1 MVIAFVGDAL
11 AGIDAEG
18 TFVDVGAW
26 VGCGDGEDVGT
37 GVTVCVGVDVGD
49 GPVIAIVFSCDQVG
63 APQLPVYLPTLNWY
77 SPGPV

>member
-1 MVIAFVGDAL
+1 MAFEGEAL
-11 AGIDAEG
+11 AGGAVGG
-18 TFVDVGAW
+18 TLVDVGEW
-26 VGCGDGEDVGT
+26 VGCGDGDDVGT
-37 GVTVCVGVDVGD
+37 GVTVCVGLDVGD